1 MAEPRE
7 PSGLPVRY
15 RGARFELFI
24 RPWKLSDANVAREV
38 LERRCYEKHSCLLSN
53 CSHWLDAGAHIGCFA
68 IAAALSGCRVDS
80 FEPESDNAAL
90 FVRNTDAF
98 RSQVTLHRAALLSNP
113 AAEETT
119 LFLAPRS
126 TSFHSTI
133 APIRGG
139 GLVQVP
145 VVGFETFLRA
155 HPSIDGLKM
164 DVQGVEMSLLE
175 SLCTHDDLL
184 SRLRQIV
191 FEWDFRYD
199 RSTPR
204 LRAVLSSLEAAGFKV
219 CVQKGVFQYDEWC
232 FWPSGVVVHARRP

>member
-7 PSGLPVRY
+7 PSGLSVRY

-38 LERRCYEKHSCLLSN
+38 LERGCYEKHSCLLSN

-80 FEPESDNAAL
+80 FEPEPDNAAL
-90 FVRNTDAF
+90 FVRNTDAL

-113 AAEETT
+113 AVEETT

-155 HPSIDGLKM
+155 HPSIDG
-164 DVQGVEMSLLE
+164 
-175 SLCTHDDLL
+175 
-184 SRLRQIV
+184 
-191 FEWDFRYD
+191 
-199 RSTPR
+199 
-204 LRAVLSSLEAAGFKV
+204 
-219 CVQKGVFQYDEWC
+219 
-232 FWPSGVVVHARRP
+232 